1 MAGGDEIL
9 VDEEAR
15 GIMLALGKH
24 DPEGP
29 GASDVAQVTG
39 PTSSVGTLEYRRTM
53 QRVGDVS
60 RTWFVDY
67 LEIIRRDCANGVKA
81 LDDFTAQDAE
91 IMSLLRKYEEE
102 ATSAASQSSSPRT
115 ALPGGESPPNTGSV
129 THETPSG
136 SDVASWGK
144 PVGG

>member
-24 DPEGP
+24 DPGTP
-29 GASDVAQVTG
+29 GSMDVARVTG
-39 PTSSVGTLEYRRTM
+39 PASSAGTQSYRLAMQDVGAGAHL
-53 QRVGDVS
+53 
-60 RTWFVDY
+60 WFLDY
-67 LEIIRRDCANGVKA
+67 LGSIRRDCANGAKA

-91 IMSLLRKYEEE
+91 IMALLRQYEEE
-102 ATSAASQSSSPRT
+102 AASVASQSSSQR
-115 ALPGGESPPNTGSV
+115 ASSAGGEPLT
-129 THETPSG
+129 TPELIVQENPGG
-136 SDVASWGK
+136 SDVTSWGK

>member
-29 GASDVAQVTG
+29 RASEVANVTG
-39 PTSSVGTLEYRRTM
+39 PTSSDGTRSYRRTM
-53 QRVGDVS
+53 QDIGRFSQD
-60 RTWFVDY
+60 WFVKY
-67 LEIIRRDCANGVKA
+67 LQIIRRDCTNGVKA

-91 IMSLLRKYEEE
+91 IMALLRKYEEE
-102 ATSAASQSSSPRT
+102 AASAASQSSSPRT
-115 ALPGGESPPNTGSV
+115 ALPGGESSPNPGSV
-129 THETPSG
+129 AHETPSG